1 MRAADLSRAR
11 GETRDSLVSY
21 PGTRPVSS
29 SSVGVRGYRLVLQ
42 ASYITHRIS
51 DSRKPGG
58 PGSFCAVEVGRV
70 EPASKRRRQHLAAG
84 PMPSLLT
91 FHRKPSRQSN
101 PKWICIS
108 EITLF
113 DGTLLAPGRLE

>member
-21 PGTRPVSS
+21 PGTPTSQQR
-29 SSVGVRGYRLVLQ
+29 SSVGVRGYSYRLSLITKLQ
-42 ASYITHRIS
+42 STYYNVQALKLELHHSS
-51 DSRKPGG
+51 DSRS

-84 PMPSLLT
+84 AGPMPSLLT
-91 FHRKPSRQSN
+91 F
-101 PKWICIS
+101 
-108 EITLF
+108 L
-113 DGTLLAPGRLE
+113 